1 MTFWVL
7 ALESRMTVSVF
18 PEDVPAKSWTP
29 VNAANNALQSL
40 FISGEEQR
48 KSSRFIQETQACGP
62 KIFGPVGAPFRPR
75 TRRRPRP
82 RKGWL
87 VCGLQFSQA
96 RPLTPATPT
105 ARRDLRTNQ
114 TLVS

>member
-1 MTFWVL
+1 
-7 ALESRMTVSVF
+7 MTVSVF
-18 PEDVPAKSWTP
+18 AEDVPAKSWTP
-29 VNAANNALQSL
+29 INAANNALQSL

-87 VCGLQFSQA
+87 LRGL
-96 RPLTPATPT
+96 
-105 ARRDLRTNQ
+105 
-114 TLVS
+114 